1 MSRYIT
7 NQSLKEENDR
17 VRQYFA
23 DRQKTIDDIKVP
35 NMMKIRKA
43 DGYYKGDDVAG
54 TVSMDKIKSFWKV
67 PEKAGAA
74 LDDVISAAKVTAA
87 AYSGGLAGAGAAA
100 AGELSKKDFEVTG
113 WVNFDDSDAALDKGD
128 DSNLYYYMT
137 KPEQE
142 LAESDD
148 TWQDVTTIGSVI
160 LGITSANPALI
171 MASANPNIRE
181 ATQEAL
187 GMRHPDILKNAIKRR
202 NNDLRLQQTIKNGK
216 ALNQKILE
224 ETKASFDMADMQST
238 LYARKT
244 AVIMEDISRRS
255 LGQSATLPVNI
266 NIPSA
271 ASIPV
276 NMLSGRGLSKKNK
289 QYSHLSHFLAPAKIQ
304 WERQAFGGHHKFFKK
319 PEEVFVYV

>member
-7 NQSLKEENDR
+7 NQSLKEEEAR

-23 DRQKTIDDIKVP
+23 DRQKVITEIKVP
-35 NMMKIRKA
+35 DMLKVRKA

-67 PEKAGAA
+67 PDKAGAA
-74 LDDVISAAKVTAA
+74 LDDIISGAKITAA
-87 AYSGGLAGAGAAA
+87 AYSGGLAGAAA
-100 AGELSKKDFEVTG
+100 AGAGEVSKKDFEVSG
-113 WVNFDDSDAALDKGD
+113 WINFDDSDAALDKGD

-137 KPEQE
+137 KDEQE

-148 TWQDVTTIGSVI
+148 TWQDVTSIGSVI
-160 LGITSANPALI
+160 LGITSANPALL

-202 NNDLRLQQTIKNGK
+202 NADLRLQQTIKNGK
-216 ALNQKILE
+216 ALNQKVLE
-224 ETKASFDMADMQST
+224 ETKSAYDMADMQST
-238 LYARKT
+238 LYVQKMAP
-244 AVIMEDISRRS
+244 IMNDISRRS
-255 LGQSATLPVNI
+255 LSQASTIPVNI
-266 NIPSA
+266 SIPSS

-276 NMLSGRGLSKKNK
+276 DMTRGRGLSKKNPMH
-289 QYSHLSHFLAPAKIQ
+289 SHLNHFLAPHKIQ
-304 WERQAFGGHHKFFKK
+304 WERRAFFGHHKIHKK
-319 PEEVFVYV
+319 PKEVFVRY

>member
-43 DGYYKGDDVAG
+43 DGYYKGDNVAG
-54 TVSMDKIKSFWKV
+54 TVSMNKIKSFWKV

-74 LDDVISAAKVTAA
+74 LDDIISAAKITAA

-100 AGELSKKDFEVTG
+100 AGEVSKKDFEVTG

-128 DSNLYYYMT
+128 DSNLYFYMT
-137 KPEQE
+137 RDEQE
-142 LAESDD
+142 LAEKDD

-160 LGITSANPALI
+160 LGITTANPALI
-171 MASANPNIRE
+171 MGAANPNIRE

-187 GMRHPDILKNAIKRR
+187 GLRHPDILKNAIKRR
-202 NNDLRLQQTIKNGK
+202 NADLRLQQSIKNGK

-238 LYARKT
+238 LYARKI
-244 AVIMEDISRRS
+244 APIMEDISRRS
-255 LGQSATLPVNI
+255 LGQAATLPVNI

-289 QYSHLSHFLAPAKIQ
+289 MHSHLNHFLVPHKVQ
-304 WERQAFGGHHKFFKK
+304 FERQMYGGVHKFFKK
-319 PEEVFVYV
+319 PEEVFVRY